1 MYKFAIAALLG
12 AAIVFPAV
20 APAQDLPVNLGSIHG
35 DLQSD
40 AQYYINDTET
50 GAEQVDE
57 EMRLNGYVNLIYTL
71 GDFSAG
77 ARYEAYLNPI
87 LGFDDRYADG
97 QGFAYRYATY
107 TSDFIDVTAGD
118 FYEQFG
124 SGLILRA
131 YEERLLGFDN
141 AIDGLRVKV
150 RPDDNITIT
159 GLIGRQRSFWNKSEG
174 IIRGLDLDI
183 DASGLFGDDGDV
195 VLLLGGSMI
204 SRFQADDDPLY
215 ILPENVASFA
225 GRVTLGLGNFNLYTE
240 YAFKSND
247 PAATD
252 VYFFPGDTSA
262 PLSNPSNYAYN
273 EGNGLYVS
281 TSYSEP
287 GLGISLSAKRVD
299 KMDSRS
305 DRAATANNLNLN
317 FLPPQSQT
325 HTERLVTLFPYATQ
339 ANGEIGMQGSVVF
352 NIPRGDGIGGR
363 YGTDISLEYARLH
376 PLERTP
382 IDTFTYETGFFDAG
396 RRLFDDFNIKLSR
409 RFDKDLKVN
418 LGYFRIA
425 YNKDIIEG
433 KPNGSYGV
441 ITSNIITSEIT
452 YKITPVN
459 SLRTELQYA
468 ISSQEF
474 TGEPDAG
481 DWAFALVEL
490 ALAPNWFFSISDEYN
505 LGHEDKKKRIH
516 YLGMNA
522 TYVKDQ
528 HRLQLTFARQR
539 EGIVCVGGVC
549 RNVPAATGLLL
560 TLASSF

>member
-1 MYKFAIAALLG
+1 MYKFAIAALFG

-20 APAQDLPVNLGSIHG
+20 APSQDLPVNLGSVHG

-40 AQYYINDTET
+40 AQYYINDAET

-71 GDFSAG
+71 GSFSAG

-107 TSDFIDVTAGD
+107 SSDFIDVTAGD

-141 AIDGLRVKV
+141 AIDGLRVKL

-183 DASGLFGDDGDV
+183 DASSLFGDDGDV
-195 VLLLGGSMI
+195 VLLLGGSMV

-225 GRVTLGLGNFNLYTE
+225 GRATLGIGGFNLYTE

-247 PAATD
+247 PSATD
-252 VYFFPGDTSA
+252 VYFFPGDTA
-262 PLSNPSNYAYN
+262 TPLSNPSNYSYN

-281 TSYSEP
+281 TSYSER
-287 GLGISLSAKRVD
+287 GLGLSLSAKRVD
-299 KMDSRS
+299 KMDSRG

-339 ANGEIGMQGSVVF
+339 ANGEIGVQGSVVF

-363 YGTDISLEYARLH
+363 YGTDISLEYARMH

-396 RRLFDDFNIKLSR
+396 RRLFDDFNIKFSR
-409 RFDKDLKVN
+409 RIDKDLKVN

-459 SLRTELQYA
+459 SLRAELQYA

-474 TGEPDAG
+474 DGEPESG

-516 YLGMNA
+516 YLGVNA
-522 TYVKDQ
+522 TYVQ
-528 HRLQLTFARQR
+528 GPHRLQLNFARQR